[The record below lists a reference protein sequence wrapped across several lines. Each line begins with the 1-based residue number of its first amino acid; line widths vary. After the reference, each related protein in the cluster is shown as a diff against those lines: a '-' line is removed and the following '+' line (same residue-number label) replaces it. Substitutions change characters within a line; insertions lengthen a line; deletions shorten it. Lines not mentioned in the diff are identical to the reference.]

1 MPTSGVG
8 GGHEPHGDVKEM
20 VLLGK
25 DFNNSDVYSTEFL
38 VNGTTLRF
46 IFADGGGNLHLQGY
60 HRDHPDSWN
69 GRKLIP
75 E

>member
-1 MPTSGVG
+1 MST
-8 GGHEPHGDVKEM
+8 EAKEM

-25 DFNNSDVYSTEFL
+25 DFNHADVYSTEFL

-46 IFADGGGNLHLQGY
+46 ISADGGRALHMHGY
-60 HRDHPDSWN
+60 HRDHADSWN